1 MSDSKLVIGLGN
13 VLLRDEGVGVRCVE
27 YLRERGPSDGIK
39 LVDGATI
46 GFDLLEEIKGFE
58 NVVLVDAVDMGK
70 EPGHIASFGADQV
83 TIVPNV
89 DKFSLHEIDLVDVIQ
104 LGKKMGY
111 DFGNVRIVGIQ
122 PEEISRGDGLS
133 ETIEK
138 RLPALAEKVLRE
150 TDYRICG
157 NHVG

>member
-27 YLRERGPSDGIK
+27 YLRERGLGDGIK

-122 PEEISRGDGLS
+122 PEEVSRGDGLS
-133 ETIEK
+133 ETIAK

-150 TDYRICG
+150 TDY
-157 NHVG
+157 